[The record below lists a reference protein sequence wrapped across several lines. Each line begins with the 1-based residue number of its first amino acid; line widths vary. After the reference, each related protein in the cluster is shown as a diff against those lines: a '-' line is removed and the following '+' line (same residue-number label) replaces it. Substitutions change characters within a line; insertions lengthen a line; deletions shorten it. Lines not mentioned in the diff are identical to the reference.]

1 MIARTS
7 AAITS
12 LVLAAGAAGC
22 VSFFEIG
29 VDIPIQSKIDVS
41 AFREVLIAGFI
52 GGGSDAIDPNTET
65 ARLLRSQLRNQS
77 ELDVIDADVLSLVD
91 EARRRGDAPAPGAA
105 DGVAIQ
111 TEADLEAFEPIL
123 EDQAFWQD
131 IGEQYDGPLII
142 TGTVLFTEVSRTG
155 VAARPRSFVD
165 QTTGREVFEE
175 VREVMDQHGFAIT
188 PTFVFIDGRTGEQLY
203 SESFYEE
210 TLYAS
215 TQNTPALSS
224 YFELMDRVL
233 PGFLNTLSSQ
243 RIRGSRVLLK

>member
-7 AAITS
+7 AATAS
-12 LVLAAGAAGC
+12 LLLALGVAGC
-22 VSFFEIG
+22 VSFYEIA
-29 VDIPIQSKIDVS
+29 VDVPIQSKIDVS
-41 AFREVLIAGFI
+41 AFREVLIAGFL

-65 ARLLRSQLRNQS
+65 ARLLRSQLRTQS

-91 EARRRGDAPAPGAA
+91 EAQRRGEAPAAA
-105 DGVAIQ
+105 GDMAIQ
-111 TEADLEAFEPIL
+111 TEADLEAYQGIL
-123 EDQAFWQD
+123 DDDAFWRE

-142 TGTVLFTEVSRTG
+142 TGSVLFTEVARSGVSSRPVGYVDDRTG
-155 VAARPRSFVD
+155 LESY
-165 QTTGREVFEE
+165 QE
-175 VREVMDQHGFAIT
+175 VREYTDQHGFSIS